1 MATISQERKLLEATR
16 EKNFFSTSLTFL
28 KLEGPGWWLAGA
40 AISSGAMVGSIG
52 LGAYLGLES
61 LWIQS
66 LSMLLGVFIL
76 CCVGHITLGSQ
87 QSLFQL
93 LRNEWNPT
101 MAWWLAGSA
110 LITNFA
116 WCMPQFRFGA
126 EITGTFLLPSL
137 SGKGGKV
144 LIALIILA
152 SAIGYSI
159 MYEKSGQRAR
169 LFHWTIKS
177 IVILVCTISLVVLSL
192 LLTDSSF
199 SLGAVFSGFVP
210 GTSLL
215 NQPAPAY
222 IALIENA
229 GEMGSFWNDKICENQ
244 RSLILTTFSS
254 TLGVNLLFAFPLLI
268 LGRGWERGHKGFA
281 SFNLWTSLFVPFF
294 VFSTSIVLLSSL
306 AFHGQIE
313 SDPADTIS
321 AKQRHILEER
331 LAHDI
336 GPLEFDKLAPFQV
349 DAQIAQ
355 LSPSEIQLSNLLS
368 GQSVEGMISRL
379 SSISSQPELIQTLL
393 SLIVLFVS
401 FSTILVLMMING
413 HLVCEVLGK
422 PHKGASFQSGSLLL
436 ALSSVGPFIWAEQG
450 QWVADP
456 TYFISLAMLPFALLS
471 IFLILNNREIL
482 GRERPRGFSGWMLI
496 CGSAL
501 AVLILGASS
510 LFTAWNH
517 SVLGVP
523 VGKLLVVLIG
533 ILLLIGH
540 FTLRTNKLANKIAG
554 LESRLKNLSD
564 KK

>member
-1 MATISQERKLLEATR
+1 MSTISQERKLIEASK
-16 EKNFFSTSLTFL
+16 EQNFLASTLTFL
-28 KLEGPGWWLAGA
+28 KMEGPGWWLAGA

-76 CCVGHITLGSQ
+76 CCISHITLGSQ

-101 MAWWLAGSA
+101 LAWWLAGSA

-137 SGKGGKV
+137 SSKGGKV
-144 LIALIILA
+144 LIAVVILA
-152 SAIGYSI
+152 STIGYSI

-177 IVILVCTISLVVLSL
+177 VVFLICAICLVVLSL
-192 LLTDSSF
+192 LLSDSSV
-199 SLGAVFSGFVP
+199 SLGAVFSGLAP
-210 GTSLL
+210 GTNLFT
-215 NQPAPAY
+215 QPAPAY
-222 IALIENA
+222 LALIENA
-229 GEMGSFWNDKICENQ
+229 GEMGGFWNDRICENQ

-281 SFNLWTSLFVPFF
+281 SFNLWTTLFIPFF
-294 VFSTSIVLLSSL
+294 IFSTAMVVLSAI
-306 AFHGQIE
+306 AFHGKLE
-313 SDPADTIS
+313 SSPAEAIS
-321 AKQRHILEER
+321 VQQRYVLEER
-331 LAHDI
+331 LAYDI
-336 GPLEFDKLAPFQV
+336 GPLEFEKLAPFQI
-349 DAQIAQ
+349 DDQIAQ
-355 LSPSEIQLSNLLS
+355 LSASEIQLSNLLS

-379 SSISSQPELIQTLL
+379 AAISSQTGLIQTLL
-393 SLIVLFVS
+393 GLIVLLVS

-436 ALSSVGPFIWAEQG
+436 ALSSVGPFIWADQG

-456 TYFISLAMLPFALLS
+456 TYFISLAMLPFALIS
-471 IFLILNNREIL
+471 IFLMLNSREIL
-482 GRERPRGFSGWMLI
+482 GRERPRGFSGWILI

-501 AVLILGASS
+501 AVLFLGTSS
-510 LFTAWNH
+510 LFIAWNH
-517 SVLGVP
+517 SILGIP

-540 FTLRTNKLANKIAG
+540 FTLRTSKLANKIAG
-554 LESRLKNLSD
+554 FETRLKNLSNP
-564 KK
+564 K

>member
-1 MATISQERKLLEATR
+1 MANLSQERKLLEASR
-16 EKNFFSTSLTFL
+16 EKNFFSTTVTFL

-40 AISSGAMVGSIG
+40 AVSSGAMVGSIG

-66 LSMLLGVFIL
+66 FSMLLGVLIL
-76 CCVGHITLGSQ
+76 CCISHITLGSQ

-101 MAWWLAGSA
+101 LAWWLAGSA

-137 SGKGGKV
+137 SSKGGKV
-144 LIALIILA
+144 LIAFVILV
-152 SAIGYSI
+152 SAVVYSI
-159 MYEKSGQRAR
+159 MYERSGQRAR

-177 IVILVCTISLVVLSL
+177 VVFLICAISLLSLSL
-192 LLTDSSF
+192 LF
-199 SLGAVFSGFVP
+199 SDAAINFGDIFSGLVP
-210 GTSLL
+210 TSSLL
-215 NQPAPAY
+215 SQPAPTY
-222 IALIENA
+222 LALIENA

-281 SFNLWTSLFVPFF
+281 SFNLWTTLFIPFF
-294 VFSTSIVLLSSL
+294 IFSTAMVILSSI
-306 AFHGQIE
+306 AFHGKLEFAQ
-313 SDPADTIS
+313 ADTIS
-321 AKQRHILEER
+321 PQQRDVLEER
-331 LAHDI
+331 LAYEI
-336 GPLEFDKLAPFQV
+336 GHLDFEKLAPFQV
-349 DAQIAQ
+349 DYQIAQ
-355 LSPSEIQLSNLLS
+355 LSASEIQLSNLLS
-368 GQSVEGMISRL
+368 GQSVEGLISRL
-379 SSISSQPELIQTLL
+379 VSISSQPDLIQTLL
-393 SLIVLFVS
+393 GLIVLLVC

-436 ALSSVGPFIWAEQG
+436 ALSSIGPFIWQEQS

-471 IFLILNNREIL
+471 IFLILNSREIL
-482 GRERPRGFSGWMLI
+482 GRERPRGISGWMFI
-496 CGSAL
+496 CGNAL

-517 SVLGVP
+517 TVFGIP
-523 VGKLLVVLIG
+523 AGKLLVILIG

-554 LESRLKNLSD
+554 LESRLKILSD
-564 KK
+564 NQ